1 MNKKRI
7 GIAAAIAAVLGL
19 GFIVYR
25 QAVPREYAPAEDEI
39 GLRIQLDIE
48 EDIGLLLV
56 DYEANGSGGCGGIS
70 NANKSPLKHDEELF
84 YSLPKNTFDQPS
96 AVENLSIQF
105 TAITEYVEPNFEKI
119 YPEEYTI
126 SMDAIFLNAEFG
138 KSYSITISGDKTTGY
153 QAVLN

>member
-1 MNKKRI
+1 MNKKKI
-7 GIAAAIAAVLGL
+7 GIAAAIAAVLGFGL
-19 GFIVYR
+19 FVYR
-25 QAVPREYAPAEDEI
+25 QAAPHEYAPAEDEI
-39 GLRIQLDIE
+39 ALRIQLDIE

-105 TAITEYVEPNFEKI
+105 TVITEYVEPNFEKI